1 MKEDVRSAYLTLL
14 KREPDPGGL
23 ASYAFELIRG
33 HLKLEKMW
41 VEMMESEE
49 AREANGAEATKEE
62 LRARCARTQSRV
74 IIPRCLS
81 VATLRGGN

>member
-33 HLKLEKMW
+33 HLKLERMW
-41 VEMMESEE
+41 AEIMDSPE
-49 AREANGAEATKEE
+49 ASGANGAEATKEE
-62 LRARCARTQSRV
+62 LRARCASTKVSFNH
-74 IIPRCLS
+74 PRCLEFAVS
-81 VATLRGGN
+81 K